1 MMSREVRLARHPSG
15 PLTADCFLIA
25 EHPIAA
31 LQPGEVLVRNLWTSI
46 DASTLL
52 RLRKS
57 GPEGYLP
64 PIPLGEPLIGLAVGE
79 VHESRSPQF
88 IPGDQVTHI
97 YGFRDYAVVSP
108 GGATLGGVGSLR
120 RIRPGLGAPE
130 DHLGALGHTGVT
142 AYVGLIAVA
151 ALAPGDIVW
160 VSAAAGA
167 TGSMAAQIA
176 KLCGHTVIGSA
187 GSDDKVA
194 YLLNDLGLDAAFNYK
209 QGRDLR
215 SLLRDCAPRGIDVY
229 YDNVGGDH
237 LEAALYELRNN
248 GRIALCGAL
257 SGYDDAPTPGPRNL
271 FQAVVKNLT
280 LKGFRAGAHAHLEGE
295 ALQVIGAWL
304 REGRLKMRTTV
315 YEGLDRAPDALV
327 GLARGANIG
336 KTLVRAS
343 IT

>member
-1 MMSREVRLARHPSG
+1 MISREVRLARHPQG
-15 PLTADCFLIA
+15 PLTAGCFVIA
-25 EHPIAA
+25 ERDIAA
-31 LQPGEVLVRNLWTSI
+31 IAAGEVLVRNLWTSI

-52 RLRKS
+52 RLREA

-64 PIPLGEPLIGLAVGE
+64 PIPLGQPLIGLAVGE
-79 VHESRSPQF
+79 VCESRCAQF
-88 IPGDQVTHI
+88 AAGDLVTHI
-97 YGFRDYAVVSP
+97 YGFRDYALVRP
-108 GGATLGGVGSLR
+108 GGETLGGVGSLR
-120 RIRPGLGAPE
+120 RIRPELGAPE

-151 ALAPGDIVW
+151 GLAPGDVVW

-187 GSDDKVA
+187 GSDDKVD
-194 YLLNDLGLDAAFNYK
+194 YLLNELGLDAAFNYN
-209 QGRDLR
+209 GGDLR
-215 SLLRDCAPRGIDVY
+215 SLLRECAPRGIDVY
-229 YDNVGGDH
+229 YDNVGGAH
-237 LEAALYELRNN
+237 LEAALYELRSN
-248 GRIALCGAL
+248 GRVTLCGAI

-315 YEGLDRAPDALV
+315 YEGLERAPDALV
-327 GLARGANIG
+327 GLAHGANIG
-336 KTLVRAS
+336 KTLVRSSA
-343 IT
+343 T

>member
-1 MMSREVRLARHPSG
+1 MISREVRLAHHPHG
-15 PLTADCFLIA
+15 PLTADCFVIA
-25 EHPIAA
+25 ERNIEP
-31 LQPGEVLVRNLWTSI
+31 LQPGEVLVHNRWTSI

-52 RLRKS
+52 RLREA
-57 GPEGYLP
+57 GPEGYLS

-79 VHESRSPQF
+79 VHESRCAQF
-88 IPGDQVTHI
+88 AVGDQVTHI
-97 YGFRDYAVVSP
+97 YGFRDYAVVRP
-108 GGATLGGVGSLR
+108 GGETLGGVGSLR

-151 ALAPGDIVW
+151 ALAPGDVVW

-167 TGSMAAQIA
+167 TGSVAAQIA

-209 QGRDLR
+209 RGDLR
-215 SLLRDCAPRGIDVY
+215 SQLRDCAPRGIDVY

-248 GRIALCGAL
+248 GRVALCGAL
-257 SGYDDAPTPGPRNL
+257 SGYDDTPTPGPRNL

-315 YEGLDRAPDALV
+315 YEGLERAPDALV

-336 KTLVRAS
+336 KTLVRSS